1 MDEQRKE
8 SRRENDSHTT
18 PCPILTD
25 YMAISAQIHL
35 DLQAI
40 KETQKAMLEMLTA
53 WNSVKGFVATMRV
66 LGGVAKWAT
75 IIGGGVTAITLLWH
89 SK

>member
-1 MDEQRKE
+1 MEEQRKE
-8 SRRENDSHTT
+8 PRRADDNHQT

-40 KETQKAMLEMLTA
+40 KSTQAAMLEMLTA
-53 WNSVKGFVATMRV
+53 WNNMKGFVTTMRA
-66 LGGVAKWAT
+66 LGAIAKWVT
-75 IIGGGVTAITLLWH
+75 IISGAATVIYLAL
-89 SK
+89 KK